1 MASNSRKLSR
11 LLGTDTKIGIEDV
24 DATIPV
30 GVQFYDNDAALPAD
44 GGVVGAKAY
53 TVSEAKFYFWNGDVW
68 GPLDIA
74 EWVYTPPPFVFQG
87 SSYGFQVGGRRG
99 YGTVE
104 QYSFI
109 SDGNSVSIGN
119 ISGGADWW
127 GWSSASVSSA
137 TNGYVV
143 NDYHAGLANA
153 GAVIIKFSFVADGFE
168 TSSNPSL
175 TVKNEGHGGISSGN
189 TGYFVNGS
197 YSSNVLHK
205 FAIASET
212 GAAVALVSV
221 PDDRTRSYGVSDT
234 TNGAG
239 YIGLGGGFYGASY
252 NRIKKFSFANDTT
265 LITSNSITGLI
276 TNAQGASSATS
287 GYWIG
292 GTDIYANRYAP
303 EPGAAYT
310 NAIQKWPFATD
321 TNAAITASLTYRWAF
336 GAASSS
342 TTNGYTAGMYRMSQV
357 VSTSTIQKFSFVT
370 DTNAANIGN
379 LTTARGNSSL
389 SGFQV

>member
-74 EWVYTPPPFVFQG
+74 EWDYTPPPFVFQG
-87 SSYGFQVGGRRG
+87 SSYGFQVGGRLG
-99 YGTVE
+99 YGSVE

-119 ISGGADWW
+119 ISGGQDWW
-127 GWSSASVSSA
+127 GWNSASISSAN
-137 TNGYVV
+137 NGYMV
-143 NDYHAGLANA
+143 NDEVG
-153 GAVIIKFSFVADGFE
+153 GKVIIKFSFVADGFE
-168 TSSNPSL
+168 TSSTPSL
-175 TVKNEGHGGISSGN
+175 TATNAGHAGISSGD
-189 TGYFVNGS
+189 TGYFGNGHS
-197 YSSNVLHK
+197 PSVLHK
-205 FAIASET
+205 FTIASEAA
-212 GAAVALVSV
+212 GAVAVV
-221 PDDRTRSYGVSDT
+221 AIPDDRTRAHGVSDT

-239 YIGLGGGFYGASY
+239 YIGLGGGFSGATY
-252 NRIKKFSFANDTT
+252 NRIKKFSFANDNT
-265 LITSNSITGLI
+265 LTTSNATAGVI

-303 EPGAAYT
+303 EPGEAYT

-321 TNAAITASLTYRWAF
+321 TNAVDVADLTYRLAF
-336 GAASSS
+336 GASSSS
-342 TTNGYTAGMYRMSQV
+342 TANGYTAGNYRWGQG
-357 VSTSTIQKFSFVT
+357 TYQFGIIQKFSFVT

-379 LTTARGNSSL
+379 LTTARGNSCL